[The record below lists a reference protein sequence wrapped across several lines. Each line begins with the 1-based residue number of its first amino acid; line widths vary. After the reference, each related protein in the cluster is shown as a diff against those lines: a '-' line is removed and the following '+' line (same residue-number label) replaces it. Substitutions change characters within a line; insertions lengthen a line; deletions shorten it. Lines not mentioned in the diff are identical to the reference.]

1 MHKRENKK
9 AKAFDRK
16 DRNSKVATTGQRNRV
31 GHMRAENYTGFGL
44 SPAPYNSNS
53 ERCYPVSY
61 S

>member
-1 MHKRENKK
+1 MQKRENKE

-53 ERCYPVSY
+53 ER
-61 S
+61 